1 LTLAPG
7 KGFGEGGLV
16 GFAEKLEESLA
27 VGVDGVDGF
36 LPGAGVGWG
45 GGFGPVVVGPLFLFV
60 VALGVV
66 AEVEHVLLGYAEVL
80 DDLPGGV
87 GQALGDFAMQGGG
100 KVFYGVFEGGV
111 GVTAFEEGDKFGLDV
126 VRRWRR
132 TNTGVSPLPLR
143 LRSGFGRNDRIV
155 LRWRR
160 ANTGVLHCV
169 QDDESWCGSRRK
181 QKQRRGHRIAGGTP
195 IF

>member
-1 LTLAPG
+1 MTLAPG
-7 KGFGEGGLV
+7 EGFREGGLV
-16 GFAEKLEESLA
+16 SFLEELEEGFA

-66 AEVEHVLLGYAEVL
+66 AEVEHVLLGDAEVL

-111 GVTAFEEGDKFGLDV
+111 GVTAFEEGDKFGLD
-126 VRRWRR
+126 
-132 TNTGVSPLPLR
+132 GLGEFAF
-143 LRSGFGRNDRIV
+143 GFGGHV
-155 LRWRR
+155 LRMR
-160 ANTGVLHCV
+160 GLGFGFGEFVV
-169 QDDESWCGSRRK
+169 CGAAVEEN
-181 QKQRRGHRIAGGTP
+181 QYGGFSTAP
-195 IF
+195 STSLRVRSK